1 MAEREGFEPSIEVT
15 PYTRFPGVLLK
26 PLGHLSIRPQKAFQS
41 LTGLRGRVNEMSGK
55 GLNYAL
61 ALLLGVLEK

>member
-26 PLGHLSIRPQKAFQS
+26 PLGHLSIWPQDPSSRAIES
-41 LTGLRGRVNEMSGK
+41 LTGLSERVNEMK
-55 GLNYAL
+55 GSRN
-61 ALLLGVLEK
+61 VLIK